1 MGLPPERLSAEGT
14 SLLDSRKSIS
24 DTLVR
29 ALNQV
34 RMNENC
40 STNFVHPYPLPISS
54 ALDDPRLLTLGV

>member
-40 STNFVHPYPLPISS
+40 STNLNLFTSVSAPYK
-54 ALDDPRLLTLGV
+54 